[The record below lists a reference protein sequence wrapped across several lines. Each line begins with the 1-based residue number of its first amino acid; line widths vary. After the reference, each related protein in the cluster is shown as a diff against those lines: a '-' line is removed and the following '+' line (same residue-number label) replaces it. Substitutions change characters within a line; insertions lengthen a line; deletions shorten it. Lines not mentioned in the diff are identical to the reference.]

1 MAVDFAAF
9 SGLSNVGF
17 KMKNNED
24 YILINQDDFGGEY
37 LFASVADGSGSKESM
52 FRPASIV
59 SNEVEEMLKRFYKKD
74 PDLFRTHSRLLLE
87 EAFLSAN
94 NTLIGFKLGNEEERY
109 GFAST
114 LTAALISRDGTLT
127 FAHVGNTR
135 LYLIRDT
142 KTLQLTKDHTE
153 GQKLVD
159 KGALSEEGYYTAIE
173 RLSLT
178 NGLGVSPSPTVQTVK
193 IPLKNNDVIIM
204 TSDGI
209 HYSYRKEAFFDI
221 LMNTQT
227 MDDAAHE
234 MIKTALDL
242 KNYPDNASV
251 NVIWFFGPD
260 AGTDRS
266 QEQRSSSPEEE
277 EGDDV

>member
-17 KMKNNED
+17 KMKTNED
-24 YILINQDDFGGEY
+24 YILMNQDDYGGEY
-37 LFASVADGSGSKESM
+37 LLACVADGSGSKESM

-59 SNEVEEMLKRFYKKD
+59 VGEVDGMLKRFYKKD
-74 PDLFRTHSRLLLE
+74 PELFRTHARILLE

-114 LTAALISRDGTLT
+114 LTAALISRDGVLT
-127 FAHVGNTR
+127 FAHAGNTR
-135 LYLIRDT
+135 LYLIRDAR
-142 KTLQLTKDHTE
+142 TLQLTKDHTE

-159 KGALSEEGYYTAIE
+159 KGVITEEAYYTAIE
-173 RLSLT
+173 RLSLN
-178 NGLGVSPSPTVQTVK
+178 NGLGISPEPTVQTARV
-193 IPLKNNDVIIM
+193 PLKKNDVIIM

-209 HYSYRKEAFFDI
+209 HYSYRSEAFFEI
-221 LMNTQT
+221 LMKTET

-251 NVIWFFGPD
+251 NVIWYLGKPD
-260 AGTDRS
+260 ED
-266 QEQRSSSPEEE
+266 EDEE
-277 EGDDV
+277 